1 MYRKHKFA
9 KKVFINIASLA
20 LAAVLLFA
28 GNQYLGGRLKLPSL
42 PKEVTQTVS
51 DAASG
56 ILDAAGG
63 IVDSLYQK
71 ADLAQ
76 AKTEAEGS
84 LLVHFIDVGQGD
96 CELIEAPGANVLIDA
111 GDVGQGDLVV
121 DYLKAQGVEKIDYL
135 LATHPHADHIG
146 GMPEVVGAF
155 DIGKVLFSDIPA
167 DLIPTTKIYEQL
179 LDGIAGKGLKITK
192 ANPGITYDL
201 GGGTILKIL
210 APLNQNKEDLNE
222 NSIVCRLDFGETSFL
237 FTGDAGINSE
247 NDMIKRYGSALSA
260 TVLKLGHHGSNTATQ
275 EKWLNQ
281 VNPKLVVAEVGAD
294 NKYGHPHKE
303 ILQRIK
309 ERGLTFYRTD
319 RNGTIVM
326 ASDGSDVK
334 VTVQKG

>member
-1 MYRKHKFA
+1 MYRKRKFA
-9 KKVFINIASLA
+9 KKVFINVASLA
-20 LAAVLLFA
+20 LAAVLLLA
-28 GNQYLGGRLKLPSL
+28 GNQYLGNRLDLPPL
-42 PKEVTQTVS
+42 PKNVTQTVS
-51 DAASG
+51 DAVSG
-56 ILDAAGG
+56 ILDAAGD

-76 AKTEAEGS
+76 AKTDAQGN

-96 CELIEAPGANVLIDA
+96 CELIQAPEANVLIDA
-111 GDVGQGDLVV
+111 GDVGEGDLVV
-121 DYLKAQGVEKIDYL
+121 DYLKAQGVERIDYL

-146 GMPEVVGAF
+146 GMPEVVEAF
-155 DIGKVLFSDIPA
+155 EIGKVLFSDVPA

-179 LDGIAGKGLKITK
+179 LDSIAGKGLKITK
-192 ANPGITYDL
+192 ASPGIAYDL
-201 GGGTILKIL
+201 GDGAMLKIL
-210 APLNQNKEDLNE
+210 APLNQDQEDLNE

-237 FTGDAGINSE
+237 FTGDAGISSE
-247 NDMIKRYGSALSA
+247 NDMIKRYGSTLSA

-281 VNPKLVVAEVGAD
+281 VNPKIVVAEVGAD

-303 ILQRIK
+303 ILQRIE

-326 ASDGSDVK
+326 ASDGGDIT
-334 VTVQKG
+334 VTAEKE